1 MPSPQTRSGFV
12 AYWRAKRR
20 ALTSTTANSSP
31 SFGDGDGRSTLMM
44 KICAGSI
51 VYADIAI
58 FQRPS
63 LMAVTIQ
70 VTVSECSDDAPA
82 SDRPAVTR
90 KAFAGHPQHRA
101 AARHRT
107 QRREG
112 PHRVSPFGVD
122 VAEAHA

>member
-1 MPSPQTRSGFV
+1 
-12 AYWRAKRR
+12 
-20 ALTSTTANSSP
+20 
-31 SFGDGDGRSTLMM
+31 MM

-90 KAFAGHPQHRA
+90 KAFAGHPNIE
-101 AARHRT
+101 
-107 QRREG
+107 RRLG
-112 PHRVSPFGVD
+112 TVRSDMRDHIVSRPFGVN
-122 VAEAHA
+122 VAEAHASQ